1 MEIEWFN
8 ALLLVGAGLIAG
20 FINTLAGSG
29 SFITLALMVFLQ
41 VPIDIANAS
50 NRVGV
55 LLQNIVATDTFRRK
69 GLLDGRG
76 GLIVSIPAVLGSFC
90 GAAIASDLDK
100 ALLEKLF
107 AVLMLL
113 MVLLMFINPKKWLQ
127 GSLETLTTRPSWQQ
141 IGLLFG
147 IGVYGG
153 FIQAGVGIFLLG
165 VLVLGIGYNLVRANA
180 IKNLVVLFL
189 TVAALLVFIINGQV
203 DWQLGLLLAVG
214 NIVGSWI
221 AVRLAIKQGAGFVRW
236 VVIVVVTFSALQL
249 LGVFE
254 WVGQLF

>member
-1 MEIEWFN
+1 MELEWYN
-8 ALLLVGAGLIAG
+8 ALLLIGAGLVAG

-29 SFITLALMVFLQ
+29 SFITLAVLVFLQ

-55 LLQNIVATDTFRRK
+55 LLQNVVATETFRRK
-69 GLLDGRG
+69 GMLDGRG
-76 GLIVSIPAVLGSFC
+76 GLLIAIPAVLGSFV

-100 ALLEKLF
+100 TLLEKLF
-107 AVLMLL
+107 AVLMLAML
-113 MVLLMFINPKKWLQ
+113 VLMFVDTKKWLQ
-127 GSLETLTTRPSWQQ
+127 GTLEKLESRPSWQQ
-141 IGLLFG
+141 LLMLFA

-180 IKNLVVLFL
+180 IKNLIVLVL
-189 TVAALLVFIINGQV
+189 TLAALVVFIINGQV
-203 DWQLGLLLAVG
+203 DWQIGLLLAVG
-214 NIVGSWI
+214 NTIGSWV

-236 VVIVVVTFSALQL
+236 VVIVVVGFSALQL

-254 WVGQLF
+254 WIGRLF